1 MGFLTSELEDNIQDY
16 LLYEGQKRTKNAE
29 QRKAEKIAKIKAK
42 SAAKVA
48 KKQIKIYKKA
58 WYSDYVKY
66 IANLKFLAWVDE
78 GKARKDEKLKKDAA
92 ALQTKIDE
100 IWWDYTFDSN
110 NFLYITC
117 DLMQQVDKY
126 NELVKPVFPDKT
138 VFYPDVEI
146 AIYTQADNKF
156 ADLKAKAQKDAKKLQ
171 DSRIRAIKKAIALW
185 NKQYDIQSVQRQ
197 LAQIPLSIEDK
208 MQEIKDV
215 LDELLGRK
223 LDKLIDPDSPDFDL
237 DVLLERIQA
246 LIDPLLASV
255 GPIESVGG
263 SIPILGDLAGMF
275 SMMSQSSANRKLTK
289 EQIKKLLPGKPALPD
304 KQIGVV
310 KGIFD
315 DVLAVAMTM
324 PMILINV
331 IFKMI
336 EVITGLLK
344 QLGLPLP
351 FPLNLIPNVFTIFPL
366 MWKFMTKVPVL
377 VYAAAK
383 GLLVDKLSEAMALS
397 IQPPNI
403 DLSAIMEPDPELP
416 TIKSKPDTKNIEF
429 KDVINDKLSAVSKYG
444 YSMSDLQKILKSYG
458 QIYDG
463 SKGTINNYTG
473 FNGTSDV
480 LSSFTPI
487 KQTITR
493 TQGSPEDFKTKLD
506 QIFSGPNI
514 SAEVTYDKI
523 KKTSSVVGEKY
534 YKYKKGIEA
543 VEPNKQVVFKD
554 KIEP

>member
-48 KKQIKIYKKA
+48 KKQIKIYEKA
-58 WYSDYVKY
+58 WYSDYVKH
-66 IANLKFLAWVDE
+66 IANLKFLAWADE

-100 IWWDYTFDSN
+100 IWWDYTLNSDQ
-110 NFLYITC
+110 FLYTTC
-117 DLMQQVDKY
+117 DLMQQVDDY
-126 NELVKPVFPDKT
+126 NKLVEPVFPDKT
-138 VFYPDVEI
+138 VFFLDVES